1 MSMREI
7 KIPARIL
14 MGPGPSN
21 VHPRVMQALSS
32 PTVGYMDPTFIE
44 LMDSTVELLREVF
57 QTKNFLTLP
66 VSGTGSAA
74 MEAALGN
81 ILEPGDTVII
91 GLNGFFGD
99 RMSQMASRWDVK
111 VALVEAEWGHIIEP
125 EAIEKEL
132 RRHKKVKLVAMVHGE
147 TSTGVLQPLE
157 EIGKL
162 AHEHGAL
169 YLVDTVASLAGC
181 HIPVD
186 EWGIDICYTGSQKC
200 LSCPPGV
207 APITLNDAAIQA
219 LDNRK
224 SKVHSWYLDLS
235 LIKYY
240 WGTGRTYHHTAPINM
255 IYALREALRVV
266 LEEGLENCFARHHRN
281 GCALRA
287 GLEDMGLKFLAP
299 EGYRADMITAVM
311 VPDGVD
317 GEGVRQVLLNDF
329 NIEISGG
336 LGPLKG
342 KIWRVGLM
350 GQSSKASNVLGFL
363 TALEQILTKQ
373 GFEVPQSAGVNAAN
387 KILATP

>member
-1 MSMREI
+1 MREI
-7 KIPARIL
+7 NLPARIL

-32 PTVGYMDPTFIE
+32 PTVGHMDPTFIE

-99 RMSQMASRWDVK
+99 RMSQMASRWDVE
-111 VALVEAEWGHIIEP
+111 VVLVEAEWGHIIEP
-125 EAIEKEL
+125 EAIGKEL
-132 RRHKKVKLVAMVHGE
+132 RRHKKVKLVAMVHAE

-186 EWGIDICYTGSQKC
+186 EWGIDICYSGSQKC
-200 LSCPPGV
+200 LSCPPGI

-287 GLEDMGLKFLAP
+287 GLEAMRLKFLAP
-299 EGYRADMITAVM
+299 ESYRADMITAVM

-363 TALEQILTKQ
+363 TALEQILTKE

-387 KILATP
+387 KILATS

>member
-7 KIPARIL
+7 NLPARIL

-32 PTVGYMDPTFIE
+32 PTVGHMDPTFIE

-99 RMSQMASRWDVK
+99 RMSQMASRWDVE

-132 RRHKKVKLVAMVHGE
+132 RRHKKVKLVAMVHAE

-186 EWGIDICYTGSQKC
+186 EWGIDICYSGSQKC

-287 GLEDMGLKFLAP
+287 GLEAMGLQFLAP

-363 TALEQILTKQ
+363 TTLEQILTKQ
-373 GFEVPQSAGVNAAN
+373 GFEVPKSAGVNAAN

>member
-7 KIPARIL
+7 NLPARIL

-32 PTVGYMDPTFIE
+32 PTVGHMDPTFIE

-99 RMSQMASRWDVK
+99 RMSQMASRWDVE
-111 VALVEAEWGHIIEP
+111 VVLVEAEWGHIIEP
-125 EAIEKEL
+125 EAIGKEL
-132 RRHKKVKLVAMVHGE
+132 RRHKKVKLVAMVHAE

-186 EWGIDICYTGSQKC
+186 EWGIDICYSGSQKC
-200 LSCPPGV
+200 LSCPPGI

-287 GLEDMGLKFLAP
+287 GLEAMRLKFLAP
-299 EGYRADMITAVM
+299 ESYRADMITAVM

-363 TALEQILTKQ
+363 TALEQILTKE

-387 KILATP
+387 KILATS

>member
-7 KIPARIL
+7 KVPARIL

-99 RMSQMASRWDVK
+99 RMSQMASRWDVE

-132 RRHKKVKLVAMVHGE
+132 RRHKKVKLVAMVHAE

-186 EWGIDICYTGSQKC
+186 EWGIDICYSGSQKC

-240 WGTGRTYHHTAPINM
+240 WGSGRTYHHTAPINM

-266 LEEGLENCFARHHRN
+266 LEEGLENCFVRHHRN

-287 GLEDMGLKFLAP
+287 GLEAMGLKFLAP
-299 EGYRADMITAVM
+299 ESYRADMITAVM

-317 GEGVRQVLLNDF
+317 GEGVRQSLLRDF
-329 NIEISGG
+329 SIEIGGG